1 MEQRKSL
8 EELMRLLEDS
18 LREELENMN
27 VESPQLDRMLSELK
41 VYALLFAIQADMQG
55 IRRAER
61 IKGLS
66 ATARHALAHAAYY
79 IELWEKRQLGPTKV
93 NTDLPDTD

>member
-8 EELMRLLEDS
+8 EELMKLLEDS

-41 VYALLFAIQADMQG
+41 TYALLFAIQADMQG
-55 IRRAER
+55 IRRREKLK
-61 IKGLS
+61 IMS

-79 IELWEKRQLGPTKV
+79 IDLWEKRQLGPSKV
-93 NTDLPDTD
+93 NTTSPDTD